1 MEIRQVKNFENYYI
15 SKDGSLALKK
25 LNNTLY
31 KVEDNVLWRR
41 KSISN
46 KYIKSNINFVVIN
59 GEIYRVLKPSENKSG
74 YRFISISEN
83 GVSTHEYIH
92 RLVAGAFI
100 GDTTNM
106 DVHHLD
112 HNIKNNDVLNLEII
126 THKENTIERTTFNNG
141 VYKDYRNTNN
151 THKCKECGTPIYYTS
166 TYCKKHGHL
175 ISGRKYKNGFIE
187 KTTLIDLLTKENGSF
202 TRVGRELGIADNSV
216 RKWCKK
222 YSLPY
227 KTKEWKDLIK

>member
-15 SKDGSLALKK
+15 SKDGNFALKK
-25 LNNTLY
+25 LNNNLY
-31 KVEDNVLWRR
+31 KVEEKVLWRR
-41 KSISN
+41 KTTHN
-46 KYIKSNINFVVIN
+46 KYIETNINFTVIN
-59 GEIYRVLKPSENKSG
+59 NDIYRILKQSENKSG
-74 YRFISISEN
+74 YLFISLSEN

-92 RLVAGAFI
+92 RLVAEAFI
-100 GDTTNM
+100 GDTMNM

-112 HNIKNNDVLNLEII
+112 HNNKNNDVSNLGIV

-141 VYKDYRNTNN
+141 IYKDYRNTNK
-151 THKCKECGTPIYYTS
+151 THKCKDCGVDIYYTS
-166 TYCKKHGHL
+166 TYCKKHAPSHYV
-175 ISGRKYKNGFIE
+175 RKYKNGFIE

-202 TRVGRELGIADNSV
+202 TRVGRKLGIADNSV

-222 YSLPY
+222 YSLPQ